1 MRTKVGQNSILDF
14 GLFSKKSE
22 GDNKGRTETCSTK
35 IILLLIELV
44 YC

>member
-1 MRTKVGQNSILDF
+1 MRSVIGQNSILDF

-22 GDNKGRTETCSTK
+22 SDNKIRTETCRTK
-35 IILLLIELV
+35 MILLPIELV